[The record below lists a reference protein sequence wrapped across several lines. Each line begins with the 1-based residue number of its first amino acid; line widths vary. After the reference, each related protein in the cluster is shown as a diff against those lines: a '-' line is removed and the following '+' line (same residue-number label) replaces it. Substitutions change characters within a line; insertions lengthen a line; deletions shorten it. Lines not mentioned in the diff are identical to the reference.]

1 MSSLHLKSVS
11 GLTVSVIL
19 HERMLR
25 LVSGQHLRPLGVIL
39 WVSERDERLESLN
52 FGCSTCDGGGEGGW

>member
-25 LVSGQHLRPLGVIL
+25 LVSGQHLRPFGVIL
-39 WVSERDERLESLN
+39 
-52 FGCSTCDGGGEGGW
+52 